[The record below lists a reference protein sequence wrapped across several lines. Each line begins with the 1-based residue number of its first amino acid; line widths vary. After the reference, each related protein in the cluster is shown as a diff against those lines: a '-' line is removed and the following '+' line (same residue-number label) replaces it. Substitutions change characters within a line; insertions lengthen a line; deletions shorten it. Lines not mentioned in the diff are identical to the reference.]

1 MTLKTVLKSM
11 TPDSFYVFFK
21 GKRRSKVTLL
31 AKRSQNVE
39 QKKQG
44 TSSYSVVSYMLL
56 TQDKK
61 RDSFT
66 VAAEETGYPT
76 NGQGGSPFKCKKGF
90 TQLTDEINVVECSPE
105 QTKTFDRDAL

>member
-1 MTLKTVLKSM
+1 MPKEAKMWNKKS
-11 TPDSFYVFFK
+11 
-21 GKRRSKVTLL
+21 
-31 AKRSQNVE
+31 
-39 QKKQG
+39 KQG

-90 TQLTDEINVVECSPE
+90 TQLTNEINLVECSPE
-105 QTKTFDRDAL
+105 QTKTSDRDAL

>member
-1 MTLKTVLKSM
+1 MFFSRGRGGARLHYSPKEAKMWSKKKT
-11 TPDSFYVFFK
+11 
-21 GKRRSKVTLL
+21 G
-31 AKRSQNVE
+31 NVVI
-39 QKKQG
+39 QCRFLH
-44 TSSYSVVSYMLL
+44 MLL

-66 VAAEETGYPT
+66 VAAAETGYPT
-76 NGQGGSPFKCKKGF
+76 NGQEGSPFKCKKGF